1 MIHKSGINRKIF
13 VQCAP
18 CPLLSCR
25 LVERNDLV
33 TAIKGLGFNANK
45 CSQYWPDMIGSSR
58 RYQDI
63 EVQLYDRQEAPDYL
77 VHKLDVSRY
86 YCDQI
91 MNILIRG
98 RTQTT

>member
-1 MIHKSGINRKIF
+1 
-13 VQCAP
+13 
-18 CPLLSCR
+18 
-25 LVERNDLV
+25 
-33 TAIKGLGFNANK
+33 
-45 CSQYWPDMIGSSR
+45 MIGSSR

-91 MNILIRG
+91 INILIRG
-98 RTQTT
+98 RT